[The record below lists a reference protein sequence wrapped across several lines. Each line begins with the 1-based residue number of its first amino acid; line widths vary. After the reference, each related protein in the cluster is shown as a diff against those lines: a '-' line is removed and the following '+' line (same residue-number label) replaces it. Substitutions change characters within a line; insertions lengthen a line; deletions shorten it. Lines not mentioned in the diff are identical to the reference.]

1 MIRIKKLQRR
11 MVDARATIHV
21 ALFTVLALSLLIVS
35 IAFFA
40 ASIGRP
46 WMGVILSS
54 GPSGW
59 RVDTVDVNGLAGQA
73 GIRSGEIPVEINGVP
88 AADFLSKYNKEGIVF
103 GQLITEL
110 TVADGQ
116 GALTSVSLR
125 GNSLFRISLLEQ
137 LTLVAVSVI
146 FWVIGL
152 FVFLKRPRSL
162 AARLMCLCA
171 LAVGLAL
178 SANFAVSRAMPSAIF
193 FEIGATVFGPWLL
206 IHFFLVLPE
215 ERTKLRQSRRLYL
228 IYVVPTITVALFP
241 LIGYAHGQPES
252 WYRNLRFLEYG
263 IGLLAA
269 VAVMLANFFRA
280 TDPRSRQQM
289 KIVLIG
295 CIAAV
300 IPIVVLNLLP
310 QALSKPP
317 LIAPGFSFLS
327 MAFIPLAMAY
337 AVVTRH
343 LMDIDIVLRRSL
355 IYGLVSLIMAA
366 VLSVGIIA
374 TSLLR
379 PSITTL
385 QEIVMALGLGVVA
398 AVLFGPAKHSI
409 EIAVDKFVYKDRYDY
424 RRTIQTLSLS
434 LNNSRE
440 TAEICRLV
448 VATSTRNLN
457 LSGACLFVK
466 GQSGRLE
473 LGAASG
479 IFADGGTRS
488 RLEETLA
495 PEQRTAVNEFPNSAP
510 PNGLDLAFVLP
521 VAAGKEE
528 AGILCVSNKTSR
540 QGFSSNDLF
549 LLQGIASVAASA
561 LNRAALI
568 RDVSVRDTFVSIA
581 SHELNTPLTTI
592 LGYSELLLKKDGH
605 DPTTRRRLERVYD
618 AGKRISEMVNDL
630 LNVTR
635 IQSGRITLKLE
646 PVSVIDV
653 AEEKLSLAREITT
666 QHQFRLDVN
675 GTFPQARVDRDKFGQ
690 IIWNLLSNAIK
701 YSPNGGVISVS
712 IKEDQVAH
720 HVTLSVIDQG
730 IGIASSDKESL
741 FKTFH
746 RIQRPETVS
755 IRGSGLGLYIVK
767 EWAEAMGG
775 SVRLESELNK
785 GSTFSVSVPSATVS
799 AESVQTSNPEG

>member
-1 MIRIKKLQRR
+1 MIRIKKLVRS
-11 MVDARATIHV
+11 MVDTRATIHG
-21 ALFTVLALSLLIVS
+21 ALFIVLSLFVLAVS

-40 ASIGRP
+40 ASVGRP

-59 RVDTVDVNGLAGQA
+59 RVDTVDANGLAGQA

-88 AADFLSKYNKEGIVF
+88 AAEFLSKYSKEGIVF
-103 GQLITEL
+103 GQLISDL

-125 GNSLFRISLLEQ
+125 GNPLFRISLLEQ
-137 LTLVAVSVI
+137 LTLVAVSLI

-162 AARLMCLCA
+162 AARLLCLCA
-171 LAVGLAL
+171 LAVGLAI
-178 SANFAVSRAMPSAIF
+178 SANFAVSRAMPWAIF
-193 FEIGATVFGPWLL
+193 FEIGATAFGPWLL
-206 IHFFLVLPE
+206 VHFFLVLPE
-215 ERTKLRQSRRLYL
+215 ERAKLRQSRPLYL
-228 IYVVPTITVALFP
+228 IYVVPAITVGLFP
-241 LIGYAHGQPES
+241 LIGYADGQPES
-252 WYRNLRFLEYG
+252 WFRNLRFLEYG
-263 IGLLAA
+263 IGLLGA
-269 VAVMLANFFRA
+269 VAVMVVNFARA
-280 TDPRSRQQM
+280 SDPRTRQQM

-295 CIAAV
+295 CVAAV
-300 IPIVVLNLLP
+300 LPIVGLNLLP
-310 QALSKPP
+310 QAISKEP
-317 LIAPGFSFLS
+317 LIAPGFSFLFA
-327 MAFIPLAMAY
+327 AFIPLAMAY

-343 LMDIDIVLRRSL
+343 LMDIGIVLRRSL
-355 IYGLVSLIMAA
+355 IYGLVSLVMAA

-385 QEIVMALGLGVVA
+385 QEIVIALALGVIS
-398 AVLFGPAKHSI
+398 AVLFGPAKNSI
-409 EIAVDKFVYKDRYDY
+409 ETAVDKFVYKDRYDY

-448 VATSTRNLN
+448 VAASAKNLN
-457 LSGACLFVK
+457 LLGVCLFVK
-466 GQSGRLE
+466 SQSGRLE

-479 IFADGGTRS
+479 TFADASSRS
-488 RLEETLA
+488 RMEETLA
-495 PEQRTAVNEFPNSAP
+495 PEQRTAVHEFPNSAP
-510 PNGLDLAFVLP
+510 PNAFNLAFVIP
-521 VAAGKEE
+521 VAAGKDE
-528 AGILCVSNKTSR
+528 AGVLCISNKISG

-561 LNRAALI
+561 LHRAALI

-653 AEEKLSLAREITT
+653 AEEKLSLAREITS

-675 GTFPQARVDRDKFGQ
+675 GTFSQARVDRDKFGQ

-712 IKEDQVAH
+712 IKEDQDAH
-720 HVTLSVIDQG
+720 RVTLSVADQG

-785 GSTFSVSVPSATVS
+785 GSTFFVSVPSAAVS
-799 AESVQTSNPEG
+799 AESVQTSNPEV

>member
-1 MIRIKKLQRR
+1 MIRIKKLPRR
-11 MVDARATIHV
+11 MVDTRAGIHG
-21 ALFTVLALSLLIVS
+21 ALFVILSLSVLVVS

-54 GPSGW
+54 GPEGW

-73 GIRSGEIPVEINGVP
+73 GIRSGEIPVEINGMP
-88 AADFLSKYNKEGIVF
+88 AADFLSKYSKDGIVF
-103 GQLITEL
+103 GQLITDL

-116 GALTSVSLR
+116 GSITSVSLK
-125 GNSLFRISLLEQ
+125 GNSLFHISLLEQ
-137 LTLVAVSVI
+137 MTLVAVSCI

-152 FVFLKRPRSL
+152 FVFLKRPMSL
-162 AARLMCLCA
+162 AARLLCLCA

-178 SANFAVSRAMPSAIF
+178 SANFAVSRGMPPAIF
-193 FEIGATVFGPWLL
+193 FEIGATAFGPWLL
-206 IHFFLVLPE
+206 AHFFLVLPE
-215 ERTKLRQSRRLYL
+215 NRTKLRQSRPLYL
-228 IYVVPTITVALFP
+228 IYVVPAITVALFP
-241 LIGYAHGQPES
+241 LIGYADGQPEL
-252 WYRNLRFLEYG
+252 WFRNLRFLEYG
-263 IGLLAA
+263 IGFT
-269 VAVMLANFFRA
+269 VAISVAGVNYFRSHDLRA
-280 TDPRSRQQM
+280 RQQM
-289 KIVLIG
+289 KIVFIG
-295 CIAAV
+295 CIAAIV
-300 IPIVVLNLLP
+300 PILVLNLLP

-317 LIAPGFSFLS
+317 LIAPGFSFLFV
-327 MAFIPLAMAY
+327 AFIPLAMAY

-343 LMDIDIVLRRSL
+343 LMDIDVVLRRSL
-355 IYGLVSLIMAA
+355 IYGLVSLVMAA
-366 VLSVGIIA
+366 VLSVGIIVSS
-374 TSLLR
+374 TLR
-379 PSITTL
+379 PSITTT
-385 QEIVMALGLGVVA
+385 QEIVMAIALGVIA

-409 EIAVDKFVYKDRYDY
+409 EIAVDKFIYKDRYDY

-448 VATSTRNLN
+448 VAASAKNLN
-457 LSGACLFVK
+457 LLGACLFVK

-479 IFADGGTRS
+479 TFADAGVRS
-488 RLEETLA
+488 RLEEALV
-495 PEQRTAVNEFPNSAP
+495 PEQRSAVSEFPNAAP
-510 PNGLDLAFVLP
+510 PNDFDLVYIIP
-521 VAAGKEE
+521 VAAGKEG
-528 AGILCVSNKTSR
+528 AGILCISNKTSR
-540 QGFSSNDLF
+540 QDFSSNDLF

-561 LNRAALI
+561 LHRAALI

-605 DPTTRRRLERVYD
+605 DPTSRRRLERIYD

-646 PVSVIDV
+646 SVSVIDV
-653 AEEKLSLAREITT
+653 AEEKLSLAREITN
-666 QHQFRLDVN
+666 QHQFRLQAN
-675 GTFPQARVDRDKFGQ
+675 GTHPEARVDRDKFGQ
-690 IIWNLLSNAIK
+690 IVWNLLSNAIK

-712 IKEDQVAH
+712 IKKDEVAH
-720 HVTLSVIDQG
+720 RVTLSVADQG
-730 IGIASSDKESL
+730 IGIASADKESL

-775 SVRLESELNK
+775 SVWLESELNK
-785 GSTFSVSVPSATVS
+785 GSTFYVAVPSANVARETL
-799 AESVQTSNPEG
+799 ESSSPPN